1 MARLGS
7 LTQLDL
13 GHLHLIVLCL
23 VAEAF
28 RIEITVVAAGTEIAG
43 TQFPDDVAAMFEV
56 IG

>member
-7 LTQLDL
+7 LAQLDL

-43 TQFPDDVAAMFEV
+43 TQFPDNVAAMFEV